1 MEACR
6 RCGRPLKD
14 EKSIAL
20 GFGRTCRKKF
30 EVEEAEFR
38 RIQITIDDALRIHR
52 LKIMPEYFKAVASK
66 AKRFEIRKNDR
77 DYKIG
82 DGLLLR
88 EFKDDDYTGNEIN
101 AVITYMTDYEQK
113 KGYVVMGIE
122 VCA

>member
-1 MEACR
+1 MDACK

-20 GFGRTCRKKF
+20 GFGRTCMKKF
-30 EVEEAEFR
+30 EAEEAEFKH
-38 RIQITIDDALRIHR
+38 IQITIDDALRVHN

-88 EFKDDDYTGNEIN
+88 EYKDDEYTGNEIS
-101 AVITYMTDYEQK
+101 AVITYMTDYAQK

-122 VCA
+122 VAA

>member
-1 MEACR
+1 M
-6 RCGRPLKD
+6 
-14 EKSIAL
+14 
-20 GFGRTCRKKF
+20 
-30 EVEEAEFR
+30 
-38 RIQITIDDALRIHR
+38 DDALRIHR

>member
-1 MEACR
+1 MDACK

-20 GFGRTCRKKF
+20 GFGRTCMKKF
-30 EVEEAEFR
+30 EAEEAEFR
-38 RIQITIDDALRIHR
+38 RIQITIDDALRVHN
-52 LKIMPEYFKAVASK
+52 LKIMPEYFRAVTSK

-82 DGLLLR
+82 DSLLLQ
-88 EFKDDDYTGNEIN
+88 EYVDDQFTGNEIN
-101 AVITYMTDYEQK
+101 ATVTYMTDYAQK

-122 VCA
+122 VAQ